1 MNQISDKQ
9 KYTEIEQDVLLLKES
24 MEIMQTLVYEQQD
37 TLDTI
42 EDAIFRSK
50 NDVIQGETQFVDAN
64 TVTYNYTY
72 GAIGLIGTI
81 LGLIVL
87 F

>member
-1 MNQISDKQ
+1 MNQISD

-24 MEIMQTLVYEQQD
+24 MEIMQTLVHEQQD

-50 NDVIQGETQFVDAN
+50 TDVRQGETQIVVADTN

-81 LGLIVL
+81 LVLVL

>member
-1 MNQISDKQ
+1 MNQKSD

-24 MEIMQTLVYEQQD
+24 MEIMQTLVHEQKD

-42 EDAIFRSK
+42 EDAIFKSK
-50 NDVIQGETQFVDAN
+50 NDVRQGETHIVVADAN

-81 LGLIVL
+81 LVLVL